1 MLFSPVR
8 INLHLPRPICFGW
21 LGQWSTSPRDLS
33 SGSPDGLHQI
43 IVQKYWR
50 DCWISIW
57 IVMVMVM
64 LAEIFFVH
72 IPTLIRSLASEETL
86 VHSGLGNSYWPDLNS
101 GHEVFLIYHHHDH
114 NHDSY
119 SSSSDS
125 AESKSSYLKW
135 SFADLIQWSWYHHRV
150 IFISSPDPFLHAFI
164 CYNHHHLIVIWSSPM
179 IIISSQGDH
188 HFITWSSSSCRGRW
202 AIHGLSR
209 KEGNRIS
216 WCWIF

>member
-101 GHEVFLIYHHHDH
+101 GHEVFLIYHHHFMTIIMILIHHHSIQQSQSNYIWNDNLLTWSNDH
-114 NHDSY
+114 NIIIGW
-119 SSSSDS
+119 
-125 AESKSSYLKW
+125 SSYHY
-135 SFADLIQWSWYHHRV
+135 LIL
-150 IFISSPDPFLHAFI
+150 FFMP
-164 CYNHHHLIVIWSSPM
+164 
-179 IIISSQGDH
+179 
-188 HFITWSSSSCRGRW
+188 
-202 AIHGLSR
+202 
-209 KEGNRIS
+209 
-216 WCWIF
+216 